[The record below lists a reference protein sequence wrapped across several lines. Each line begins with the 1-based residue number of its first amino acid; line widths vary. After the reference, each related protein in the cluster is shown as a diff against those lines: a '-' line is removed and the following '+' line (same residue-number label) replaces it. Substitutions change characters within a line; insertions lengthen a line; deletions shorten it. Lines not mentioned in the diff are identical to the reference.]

1 MHHIIY
7 LSRATYP
14 FTDAQLQ
21 DLLAQARPYNAA
33 HGITGVLLYGN
44 DQFLQLVEGEETE
57 VRALYEHIRQD
68 SRHQDIT
75 TFADKA
81 IAERAFPDW
90 SMAYQPLKTGRF
102 QELIGYLSPA
112 IVHFENANMSL
123 TDQQL
128 LQLLR
133 TFVLPEE
140 A

>member
-7 LSRATYP
+7 LSRAVHP
-14 FTDAQLQ
+14 FSDEQLQ
-21 DLLAQARPYNAA
+21 ELLVQARPYNAA
-33 HGITGVLLYGN
+33 HSVTGLLLYGN
-44 DQFLQLVEGEETE
+44 DQFLQLVEGEEAE

-68 SRHQDIT
+68 PRHQDIT

-81 IAERAFPDW
+81 IVERAFPDW
-90 SMAYQPLKTGRF
+90 SMAYQPLKPGEF
-102 QELIGYLSPA
+102 QELIGYLSPTTLR
-112 IVHFENANMSL
+112 FENANMSL

-133 TFVLPEE
+133 TFVLPEG